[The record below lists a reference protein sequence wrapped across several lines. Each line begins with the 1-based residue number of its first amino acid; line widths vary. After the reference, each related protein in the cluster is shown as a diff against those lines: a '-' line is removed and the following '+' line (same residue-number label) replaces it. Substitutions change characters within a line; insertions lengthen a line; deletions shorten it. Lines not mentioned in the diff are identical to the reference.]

1 MEPLEEDDPLLQ
13 RLTYSPHSP
22 NMALDTEDHVHCNVQ
37 LKSSKQIKLDVGGYK
52 FSTTLTTLTS
62 DTDCMLA
69 AMFSGRF
76 IVEKN
81 EDGCVF
87 IDRDGQF
94 FHHILNWLRNG
105 TLPPIESHLEREYL
119 LVESKYYQITSLNE
133 FLLAQ
138 DPHQPSDPAEK
149 FTVKELLLLV
159 NTVPSGRKLQLSSA
173 DMRGLSL
180 DGINLQGANIK
191 FAKLDR
197 ATLQYANLQEIIG
210 QNSSFNYAD
219 LQNADLSLAQMPGC
233 HLQHARLNNAN
244 LQGANL
250 AGADLT
256 NCDLQG
262 ANLQGANLQ
271 GAILQGANV
280 QYTNLLGAKLHGA
293 SLHGI
298 TNVHHAK
305 GLKR

>member
-13 RLTYSPHSP
+13 RLSYTPHSP
-22 NMALDTEDHVHCNVQ
+22 NTMALDSEDQEPRNVQ

-52 FSTTLTTLTS
+52 FSTTLTTLTADPDS
-62 DTDCMLA
+62 MLA

-76 IVEKN
+76 MVEKN

-87 IDRDGQF
+87 IDRDGQY

-119 LVESKYYQITSLNE
+119 LVESKYYQLTSLNE

-138 DPHQPSDPAEK
+138 DPLSQPSDPAEK
-149 FTVKELLLLV
+149 FTLKELLLLV

-173 DMRGLSL
+173 DMRGLNL
-180 DGINLQGANIK
+180 DGISLQGANIK

-210 QNSSFNYAD
+210 QNSSFNYAGTSFFFYCF
-219 LQNADLSLAQMPGC
+219 LFF
-233 HLQHARLNNAN
+233 
-244 LQGANL
+244 
-250 AGADLT
+250 
-256 NCDLQG
+256 
-262 ANLQGANLQ
+262 
-271 GAILQGANV
+271 IL
-280 QYTNLLGAKLHGA
+280 LLL
-293 SLHGI
+293 
-298 TNVHHAK
+298 
-305 GLKR
+305 